1 MRGRGQDV
9 RALGPDRDVAQASAE
24 PAGANTR
31 FGVVVLTMGN
41 RPGDLEVALASLLAQ
56 RGVDLDVVV
65 VGNGWQPTGLPA
77 GVRGFGLADNLG
89 IPAGRNAGVPL
100 VAGELLFFLDD
111 DAVLPRADVL
121 ARMAAQFG
129 ADPGLGLI
137 QPRVV
142 DPSGRAAPRRWTP
155 RIRVGDAGHS
165 SPAMNVWEGAV
176 AIRRTAFDYADGW
189 PEPFWYAHEGVE
201 LAWRVWDGGFHVR
214 YDGGI
219 EVHHPAIQ
227 PTRHAEFYRFQARNR
242 VWLARRNLPL
252 PVGLAYVAAWAA
264 VGGARLRGREAW
276 RETLR
281 GYRIGLREPGGD
293 RRPMRWRTVWR
304 MTRAGRPPLL

>member
-1 MRGRGQDV
+1 M
-9 RALGPDRDVAQASAE
+9 ST
-24 PAGANTR
+24 PAPPQPARVGA
-31 FGVVVLTMGN
+31 VVLTMGN
-41 RPGDLEVALASLLAQ
+41 RPADLDAALRSLLAQ
-56 RGVDLDVVV
+56 RDVALDVVV
-65 VGNGWQPTGLPA
+65 VGNGWEPVGLPD
-77 GVRGFGLADNLG
+77 GVRGLGLTRNVG

-100 VAGELLFFLDD
+100 VSGDLLFFLDD
-111 DAVLPRADVL
+111 DAVLPRDDVL
-121 ARMAAQFG
+121 SRMAAQFA
-129 ADPGLGLI
+129 ADPALGLI

-142 DPSGRAAPRRWTP
+142 DPEGRPAPRRWTP
-155 RIRVGDAGHS
+155 RVLVGDPARS

-176 AIRRTAFDYADGW
+176 SIRRTAFDYAGGW

-227 PTRHAEFYRFQARNR
+227 PTRHAEFYRYQARNR

-264 VGGARLRGREAW
+264 VGGSRLRSKEAV

-281 GYRIGLREPGGD
+281 GYRIGLQAPAGQ
-293 RRPMRWRTVWR
+293 RRPMSWRTVWR
-304 MTRAGRPPLL
+304 MTRAGHPPLL